1 MTDVISRTSVIPSNI
16 NIEYQSGGYSMFKCE
31 NLIYIVIQSKKNWE
45 IKKCLK
51 CTFDK
56 VSIWWI
62 LDIQYR
68 ISYGNVMLKLN
79 RVILQLWYMC

>member
-1 MTDVISRTSVIPSNI
+1 
-16 NIEYQSGGYSMFKCE
+16 MFKCE
-31 NLIYIVIQSKKNWE
+31 NIIYIVIQSKKKLGDK
-45 IKKCLK
+45 ICLK

-56 VSIWWI
+56 VLIWWI
-62 LDIQYR
+62 PDIQYR